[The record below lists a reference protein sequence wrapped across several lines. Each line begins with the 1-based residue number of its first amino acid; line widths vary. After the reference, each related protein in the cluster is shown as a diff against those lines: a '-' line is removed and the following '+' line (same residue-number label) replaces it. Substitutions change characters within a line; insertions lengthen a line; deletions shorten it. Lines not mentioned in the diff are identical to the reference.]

1 MAGIDPD
8 AGKAPPAR
16 DRLYLFVLTGIV
28 LGALFGWLDPT
39 HAAEMKPLGD
49 VFVRAIKMLIAP
61 IVFTAVA
68 SGIASAGDLK
78 RVGRVGLKALV
89 YFEVMTTVALLIGLV
104 VVHVL
109 QPGAGIHADPATMD
123 TTQLEATTHGR
134 ESQTFVQHLVGIV
147 PESFFGAFVGGE
159 VLPVLFL
166 ACLFGAALAGMGERG
181 KAALGAIDQIGFVF
195 FKVLGIVMRAAPF
208 GAFGAM
214 AYTVGHFGIESLA
227 NLLQLMIGFYVT
239 AILFVIVGLGSVCA
253 FVGVRITSLL
263 RYLKDEL
270 LIVLGTSS
278 SESVLPRLMDK
289 MTALGCGPEVVRL
302 VIPTG
307 YSFNLDGTSIY
318 LTMAAIFV
326 AQALD
331 VELSLGDELALLA
344 VLLLTSKGAAAVS
357 GGGFVTLAATL
368 QSTGTIPV
376 AGLSLLLGVDRF
388 MSEAR
393 ALTNMVGNAVA
404 TLAVA
409 KWEGQLDLDT
419 ARRLLGDGPP
429 LPQRGDVDDG
439 GATDAKK
446 PSP

>member
-1 MAGIDPD
+1 MAHLELD
-8 AGKAPPAR
+8 AGSTALPPKK
-16 DRLYLFVLTGIV
+16 DRLYLHVLTGIA
-28 LGALFGWLDPT
+28 LGALLGWLDPE
-39 HAAEMKPLGD
+39 HARAMKPLGD
-49 VFVRAIKMLIAP
+49 VFVKAIKMLIAP
-61 IVFTAVA
+61 VVFTAVA
-68 SGIASAGDLK
+68 SGIASVGDLK
-78 RVGRVGLKALV
+78 RVGRVGVKALI

-104 VVHVL
+104 VVHLL
-109 QPGAGIHADPATMD
+109 QPGAGIHADAASMNTA
-123 TTQLEATTHGR
+123 QLDATTRGR
-134 ESQTFVQHLVGIV
+134 EAQTFVQHLVGIV
-147 PESFFGAFVGGE
+147 PDSFVGAFVSGE
-159 VLPVLFL
+159 VLPVLLL

-181 KAALGAIDQIGFVF
+181 KVVLGAIDQTGFVF
-195 FKVLGIVMRAAPF
+195 FKVLGIVMRAAPL

-214 AYTVGHFGIESLA
+214 AYTVGHFGIASLG
-227 NLLQLMIGFYVT
+227 NLATLMIGFY
-239 AILFVIVGLGSVCA
+239 AAALLFVIVGLGAVCRV
-253 FVGVRITSLL
+253 VGLSIFSLL

-302 VIPTG
+302 VVPTG
-307 YSFNLDGTSIY
+307 YSFNLDGTCIY
-318 LTMAAIFV
+318 LTMAAVFV

-331 VELSLGDELALLA
+331 VELSLGDELALLG

-409 KWEGQLDLDT
+409 KWEGQLDVEK
-419 ARRLLGDGPP
+419 ARRMLGEGPS
-429 LPQRGDVDDG
+429 LPAPAPR
-439 GATDAKK
+439 
-446 PSP
+446 SE

>member
-1 MAGIDPD
+1 MAHLEPSG
-8 AGKAPPAR
+8 GAPGPPSK
-16 DRLYLFVLTGIV
+16 DRLYLYVLTGIT
-28 LGALFGWLDPT
+28 LGVLFGWLDPER
-39 HAAEMKPLGD
+39 AQAMKPLGD
-49 VFVRAIKMLIAP
+49 VFVKAIKMLIGP

-68 SGIASAGDLK
+68 SGIAGAGDLE
-78 RVGRVGLKALV
+78 RVGRVGLKALI
-89 YFEVMTTVALLIGLV
+89 YFEVMTTVALLLGLV
-104 VVHVL
+104 VVHLL
-109 QPGAGIHADPATMD
+109 QPGAGIHADAASMD
-123 TTQLEATTHGR
+123 TAQLDATTRGR
-134 ESQTFVQHLVGIV
+134 EAQTFVQHLIGIV
-147 PESFFGAFVGGE
+147 PDSFVGAFVQGE
-159 VLPVLFL
+159 VLPVLLL

-181 KAALGAIDQIGFVF
+181 KVALGALDQVGFVF
-195 FKVLGIVMRAAPF
+195 FKVLGIVMRAAPA

-214 AYTVGHFGIESLA
+214 AYTVGHFGVGSLG
-227 NLLQLMIGFYVT
+227 NLAKLMLGFYAT
-239 AILFVIVGLGSVCA
+239 ALLFVLVGLGAVCRV
-253 FVGVRITSLL
+253 VGLSIFSLL

-302 VIPTG
+302 VVPTG

-318 LTMAAIFV
+318 LTMAAVFV

-331 VELSLGDELALLA
+331 VELTLGDELALLG
-344 VLLLTSKGAAAVS
+344 VLLLTSKGAAAVT

-393 ALTNMVGNAVA
+393 ALTNMIGNAVA

-409 KWEGQLDLDT
+409 KWEGQLDVEV
-419 ARRLLGDGPP
+419 ARRMLGEGPS
-429 LPQRGDVDDG
+429 LPGRSAPRTSDPPPERS
-439 GATDAKK
+439 A
-446 PSP
+446 

>member
-1 MAGIDPD
+1 MAPLDPE
-8 AGKAPPAR
+8 AGKRPPSR
-16 DRLYLFVLTGIV
+16 DRLYLFVLAGIT
-28 LGALFGWLDPT
+28 LGALLGWLAPDR
-39 HAAEMKPLGD
+39 AQEMKPLGD
-49 VFVRAIKMLIAP
+49 VFVRALKMLIAP

-68 SGIASAGDLK
+68 SGIASAGDLG
-78 RVGRVGLKALV
+78 RVGRVGLKALL
-89 YFEVMTTVALLIGLV
+89 YFEVMTTLALLIGLA

-109 QPGAGIHADPATMD
+109 QPGAGIHADAAAMD
-123 TTQLEATTHGR
+123 TSQLVATTHGR
-134 ESQTFVQHLVGIV
+134 EAQTFAQHLVGIV
-147 PESFFGAFVGGE
+147 PQSFLGAFVGEE

-181 KAALGAIDQIGFVF
+181 KPALAALEQVGFVF
-195 FKVLGIVMRAAPF
+195 FKVLGLVMRAAPL

-214 AYTVGHFGIESLA
+214 AYTVGHFGIASLGH
-227 NLLQLMIGFYVT
+227 LLGLMVGFYAT
-239 AILFVIVGLGSVCA
+239 AVLFVVVGLGSVCA
-253 FVGVRITSLL
+253 LVGIRLVSLL

-289 MTALGCGPEVVRL
+289 MTALGCAPEIVRL

-318 LTMAAIFV
+318 LTMAALFV

-331 VELSLGDELALLA
+331 VELSLGDELQLLG

-393 ALTNMVGNAVA
+393 ALTNMIGNAVA
-404 TLAVA
+404 TLVVA
-409 KWEGQLDLDT
+409 KWEGQLDLET
-419 ARRLLGDGPP
+419 ARRLLGDGPA
-429 LPQRGDVDDG
+429 LPGVADS
-439 GATDAKK
+439 
-446 PSP
+446 SPQ